1 MTVADSARLNRDFGI
16 PKQLV
21 FIDGPSGPRA
31 HVNNQHATATI
42 EMQGAHVMLYQPRNQ
57 LPVLWLSVY
66 GKFAPGKSIRGGV
79 PICWPWFGPHA
90 SATAYPSHGFARTV
104 MWEVAAV
111 HSNNDGATRLELH
124 LPAASKNIQQWPYLS
139 EVALHITVG
148 DRLELALI
156 TRNTGDQAFVL
167 GDALHTY
174 FSVKDTRS
182 ISIQGLEGC
191 PYIDKVD
198 GSKRK
203 IQSGDVTITAEMDRI
218 YLDST
223 KDCVIFDPGY
233 KRLLRIAKR
242 NSRSTI
248 VWNPWVE
255 KAEKMGDLGPDGYLH
270 MVCVESA
277 NADAD
282 VVTLAPGKEH
292 QLQVTYSVESLV

>member
-1 MTVADSARLNRDFGI
+1 MTVADSTRLNRDFGI

>member
-1 MTVADSARLNRDFGI
+1 MSAADITRLNRDFGI
-16 PKQLV
+16 PGQLV
-21 FIDGPSGPRA
+21 FVDGPSGPQV

-42 EMQGAHVMLYQPRNQ
+42 ALQGAHVMMYQPHNQ
-57 LPVLWLSVY
+57 QPLLWLSAH

-79 PICWPWFGPHA
+79 PICWPWFGPHT
-90 SATAYPSHGFARTV
+90 SAAAYPGHGFARTV
-104 MWEVAAV
+104 MWEVTAV
-111 HSNNDGATRLELH
+111 HASKDGATRLELH
-124 LPAASKNIQQWPYLS
+124 LPTASKNIQQWPHLS
-139 EVALHITVG
+139 EVALHVSVG
-148 DRLELALI
+148 ERLELALI
-156 TRNTGDQAFVL
+156 TRNTGDQSFVL

-174 FSVKDTRS
+174 FQVSDIRR
-182 ISIQGLEGC
+182 IAIQGLEGC

-198 GSKRK
+198 DSKRK
-203 IQSGDVTITAEMDRI
+203 TQIGGVTIAAETDRI

-223 KDCVIFDPGY
+223 KDCVIDDPGY
-233 KRLLRIAKR
+233 GRRIRIAKR

-248 VWNPWVE
+248 VWNPWME

-292 QLQVTYSVESLV
+292 QLQVAYSVEAIV